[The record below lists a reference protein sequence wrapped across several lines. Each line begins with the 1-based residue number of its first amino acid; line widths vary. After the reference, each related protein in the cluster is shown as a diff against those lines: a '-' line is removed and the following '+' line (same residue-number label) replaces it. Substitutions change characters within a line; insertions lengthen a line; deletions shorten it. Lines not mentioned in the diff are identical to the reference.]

1 VGLLPD
7 RPRRG
12 FAIALAVAA
21 LAAGAHPTVAA
32 AQRNSDPVPD
42 GPVLVDEGGDRDE
55 RLGRDP
61 FGAMGGGSPFCRRSD
76 LADAERRNCRGSGA
90 LSHPVRIDH
99 YGFDIHIDTGVD
111 NVAGNFAKGLQDIAQ
126 MLWMVLLY
134 LVKGTTLGL
143 EWAFS
148 LDLLGDTMSG
158 ARRAL
163 ERMHSQVI
171 RDGWLF
177 AAIST
182 AGLWGIY
189 RGLVQR
195 RSSEAFTGLAAT
207 VALMVAGLVIVSNP
221 VDTVGRASELAN
233 HAALGIVSG
242 ATTGS
247 TQRPARGFGEAM
259 RRVFEQAVLRPWC
272 ALQFSDVRFC
282 LSSPREVIDGD
293 DIPHDPRIQEAYAR
307 SPTVAELF
315 LAFEPN
321 GEDEV
326 DQRNQLYEE
335 WKDNEGDRL
344 QSVVRVQKE
353 ASTGPRLALLAVI
366 AIGQLGMV
374 FLLGWLAIRLLGYGG
389 LALVLLLAAPVM
401 LLAPALGDSGRA
413 AFVAWA
419 KRLAGALVAKAV
431 YAALLAVVLIAT
443 GALAEIDS
451 LGWIAVWLLQGVVW
465 WTLFLKREE
474 IIALTTARPSPSGGG
489 RSLLQRAHYTQRL
502 AATALHAASGGKSA
516 VAQQTLGRLRDR
528 RAATTTAVQAVSERE
543 LRRQAGS
550 DLTRRHHEAR
560 TVVDRE
566 DETVH
571 DLKQADRALTSYDQ
585 RAASDQQQGKPAP
598 EPTTSETTLLAHRA
612 WLTHTRPPT
621 HEVKRAREV
630 VAHAA
635 RNEARGAPP
644 VSDRDET
651 AYIKRRRHEIDSLP
665 VDHETNLRAAGI
677 DPVHYQHAQGPDR
690 DRLRGDAERALER
703 ERVLLATAPT
713 AQHTPPT
720 TSEISKARATFDSA
734 EVRAARREQTRALR
748 TQRRQAR
755 QDRAPGRPQP

>member
-1 VGLLPD
+1 MGPLPD
-7 RPRRG
+7 RARRR
-12 FAIALAVAA
+12 FAVALAVAA
-21 LAAGAHPTVAA
+21 LAAGGHPASVAA
-32 AQRNSDPVPD
+32 QQRPEPAPHRPVP
-42 GPVLVDEGGDRDE
+42 VEESGDRDE

-61 FGAMGGGSPFCRRSD
+61 FGAMGGGSPFCGRPD

-90 LSHPVRIDH
+90 LSHGVRIDH

-111 NVAGNFAKGLQDIAQ
+111 NVAGNFAKGLQDMAQ

-148 LDLLGDTMSG
+148 LDLLGETLGG

-171 RDGWLF
+171 RDGWLL
-177 AAIST
+177 AAISA

-195 RSSEAFTGLAAT
+195 RTSEAFTGLAAT
-207 VALMVAGLVIVSNP
+207 VALMTAGLVVVSDP

-233 HAALGIVSG
+233 QAALGIVSG

-259 RRVFEQAVLRPWC
+259 RRVFDQAVLRPWC

-282 LSSPREVIDGD
+282 LSNPRDVIDGD
-293 DIPHDPRIQEAYAR
+293 DIPDDPQVMAAYAR
-307 SPTVAELF
+307 APTVADMF

-326 DQRNQLYEE
+326 DQRDQLYEE

-353 ASTGPRLALLAVI
+353 PSTGPRLALLAVI

-374 FLLGWLAIRLLGYGG
+374 FLLGWLAMRLLGYGG

-431 YAALLAVVLIAT
+431 YAVLLAVVLIAT

-451 LGWIAVWLLQGVVW
+451 LGWIAVWLLQAVVW

-474 IIALTTARPSPSGGG
+474 IIGLATARAVPSAGS
-489 RSLLQRAHYTQRL
+489 RSLLQRAVYTQRF
-502 AATALHAASGGKSA
+502 AATALDAASAGKSA
-516 VAQQTLGRLRDR
+516 VAQQTIGRLRDR
-528 RAATTTAVQAVSERE
+528 RAATATAVQAVSDRE

-550 DLTRRHHEAR
+550 DLGRRHRAAR
-560 TVVDRE
+560 EVVTRE
-566 DETVH
+566 DETAH
-571 DLKQADRALTSYDQ
+571 DLKQADRALASYDK
-585 RAASDQQQGKPAP
+585 RAATERKRGKPQPAP
-598 EPTTSETTLLAHRA
+598 TPAETALLAHRG
-612 WLTHTRPPT
+612 WLTTTRPPV
-621 HEVKRAREV
+621 HEVERARDLLR
-630 VAHAA
+630 AA
-635 RNEARGAPP
+635 TRNEAGGDAA
-644 VSDRDET
+644 VSDRDKT
-651 AYIKRRRHEIDSLP
+651 AYIRRRRREIDSLP
-665 VDHETNLRAAGI
+665 VDHESNLRAAGI
-677 DPVHYQHAQGPDR
+677 DPERYRHAQGPDR
-690 DRLRGDAERALER
+690 DRLRGEAERALER
-703 ERVLLATAPT
+703 ERARLAAAPT
-713 AQHTPPT
+713 GQAGPPVA
-720 TSEISKARATFDSA
+720 SEISKARATFGSA
-734 EVRAARREQTRALR
+734 EVRATRREQTRALR
-748 TQRRQAR
+748 AQRRQAR
-755 QDRAPGRPQP
+755 QRAVPGRHR